1 MKGSPFQRNFGVG
14 SPAKKHTKG
23 HGSSRLTA
31 EYKEKKAIKKQE
43 SLIKKDEDAYDQKA
57 KYGKWLESLTPEQ
70 RSQHNARPGEDLGT
84 AIATKLAH
92 GAKLTKGKEVKATPK
107 PKRRTYVAPIEAK
120 GAEMLPVDLADEP
133 KLEKADYLKGVS

>member
-23 HGSSRLTA
+23 HGSSISDA
-31 EYKEKKAIKKQE
+31 EYDDNQANITQTRKDQAD
-43 SLIKKDEDAYDQKA
+43 LIKKEKYDE
-57 KYGKWLESLTPEQ
+57 WLENLTPEQ
-70 RSQHNARPGEDLGT
+70 RSQHNARP
-84 AIATKLAH
+84 